1 MGHGT
6 IRLRNANPEDN
17 DGSSRQTVIGTDGH
31 EWHFGPNE
39 CKVLPDNGPNRTL
52 AANATVKLGT
62 TVQQTVA
69 PEVIFDGDDNNAI
82 T

>member
-1 MGHGT
+1 MSHGT
-6 IRLRNANPEDN
+6 VRLRNANPEDN
-17 DGSSRQTVIGTDGH
+17 DGSSRQTVIGEMGY

-39 CKVLPDNGPNRTL
+39 SKVIPDNAENRTL

-62 TVQQTVA
+62 TVQQAVA
-69 PEVIFDGDDNNAI
+69 PEVLFDGDDNNAL

>member
-1 MGHGT
+1 MSHGT
-6 IRLRNANPEDN
+6 VRIRSTDQEDI
-17 DGSSRQTVIGTDGH
+17 DHADRQTVIGEMGY

-39 CKVLPDNGPNRTL
+39 AKVLPDSDENRTL

-62 TVQQTVA
+62 TVQQAVA
-69 PEVIFDGDDNNAI
+69 PEVLFDGDDNNAI